1 MERSERFKEIEDL
14 IRVAVNDNILN
25 KKLIKATRDEFIKKG
40 FNINIPNL
48 IWSGAIEPDQLN
60 KFELMAISK
69 SILNKL
75 EDDRFKLKNH
85 FTVGEIEDY
94 NNLINNEKT
103 LDSIFLKNVTQID
116 EKNYH
121 CIITAEELYNI
132 KINGLVGYYRKYQR
146 AGIEYK
152 TSSGR
157 VIEKIGIN
165 KAGVLDMENRFLE
178 KLKDK
183 SERERP
189 DIKPTSIAFTVL
201 LDELTDL
208 QNFIFDKVYENIGN
222 LYIKPDYDVENETGI
237 KITCSDGM
245 HRYIAIT
252 NAFEKA
258 KDEGKYLN
266 EKLGLYIHLMTPR
279 EAIQYLYD
287 VFQRN
292 DTDLEYLKS
301 IETSEDTDF
310 INKFE
315 KDSKW
320 LNNHIATTKKELRLD
335 KNFIDQ
341 KTLIDAFKN
350 TDIPMKNDTNTVV
363 IRERIAKTIDDILDY
378 ALLEVYNGDEK
389 NFKNSIYFNVNM
401 FILYVK
407 FASRVRKIKYAS
419 FIADLVIWI
428 ENNKEE
434 LELKFNSNKIDIYN
448 YLDAVINEVIK

>member
-14 IRVAVNDNILN
+14 IRVTVNDNILN
-25 KKLIKATRDEFIKKG
+25 KKLIKATKDEFIKKG
-40 FNINIPNL
+40 FNINVPNL
-48 IWSGAIEPDQLN
+48 LWSAAIDPEQLT

-69 SILNKL
+69 SILKIL
-75 EDDRFKLKNH
+75 KDDRFKLKNN
-85 FTVGEIEDY
+85 FTVGDIEDY
-94 NNLINNEKT
+94 NNLINKEKT
-103 LDSIFLKNVTQID
+103 LNSIFLKNVTQID

-152 TSSGR
+152 TPTGR
-157 VIEKIGIN
+157 VIEKMGIN

-178 KLKDK
+178 KLKKK
-183 SERERP
+183 SDREKP

-208 QNFIFDKVYENIGN
+208 QNFIFEKVYENIGN

-245 HRYIAIT
+245 HRYVAIT
-252 NAFEKA
+252 NAFERA
-258 KDEGKYLN
+258 KNEGKYLD

-279 EAIQYLYD
+279 EAIQYLHD

-301 IETSEDTDF
+301 ISSSEDADF

-315 KDSKW
+315 RDSKW
-320 LNNHIATTKKELRLD
+320 LNNHIANTKKELKID
-335 KNFIDQ
+335 KNFVDK
-341 KTLIDAFKN
+341 KTLINAFKS
-350 TDIPMKNDTNTVV
+350 TDIPMKDDTNTTV
-363 IRERIAKTIDDILDY
+363 IRERIAKIIDDILDY

-389 NFKNSIYFNVNM
+389 SFKSSIYFNVNM
-401 FILYVK
+401 FILYIK
-407 FASRVRKIKYAS
+407 FAARLRKVRQAS
-419 FIADLVIWI
+419 FIESLVKWI
-428 ENNKEE
+428 ESNKEE
-434 LELKFNSNKIDIYN
+434 LKLEFKTNTIDTWN
-448 YLDAVINEVIK
+448 YLDTVISEVIK